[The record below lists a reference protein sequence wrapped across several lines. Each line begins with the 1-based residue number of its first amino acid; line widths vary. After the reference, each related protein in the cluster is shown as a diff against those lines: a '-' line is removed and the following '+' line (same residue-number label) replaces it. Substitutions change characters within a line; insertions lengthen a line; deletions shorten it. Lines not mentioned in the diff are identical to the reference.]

1 MYVMVWGMGERLSRG
16 PWLGQ
21 WSYVWI
27 SSRLLSTDLGSRGLL
42 EHPVLSPTLSTPSH
56 PVIDPVRDLYWKTG
70 PFMCVESLVALARLR
85 LHT

>member
-21 WSYVWI
+21 WSCLDLI
-27 SSRLLSTDLGSRGLL
+27 SSTELGIRGLL
-42 EHPVLSPTLSTPSH
+42 EQPVLSPTLSTPSH
-56 PVIDPVRDLYWKTG
+56 PIIDPVRDQCWKTG
-70 PFMCVESLVALARLR
+70 QFVCVESLAALARLR